1 MKEKIKKIFKKATID
16 LVFAWVFVVVCV
28 SVVVDCIC
36 KEAYSVGTLVA
47 LPYLVIAMQAFEL
60 HKAKKDIQE
69 AKAVV
74 AGAVLEALKA
84 LRKLRRY
91 EKLYGELPLEEETK
105 EEEKKEE

>member
-1 MKEKIKKIFKKATID
+1 MKEKIKKFFKKATVD
-16 LVFAWVFVVVCV
+16 LVFAWVFVVEYVFIV
-28 SVVVDCIC
+28 IVYIC
-36 KEAYSVGTLVA
+36 KEAYLVGTLVS

-69 AKAVV
+69 AKAAV

>member
-60 HKAKKDIQE
+60 HKLKRELQSAKDV
-69 AKAVV
+69 AVDHF
-74 AGAVLEALKA
+74 LDKLALSKTIDCY
-84 LRKLRRY
+84 KQ
-91 EKLYGELPLEEETK
+91 LYGELPSEEETK
-105 EEEKKEE
+105 GEEKKEE